1 MDAKATNAISTVYP
15 STPPYSKGTRSSHQY
30 FSLRWNNY
38 QSNMTSVFHELLE
51 TQSFVDV
58 TLACEYNSLKAHKV
72 VLSACSAYFQK
83 ILLDNPCKHPT
94 IILPSDICFSDL
106 QFIIEFVYRG
116 EIDVSEAELQ
126 QTPSVKKDKKQT
138 NLEET
143 MAQAEQLSVLVHR
156 RGLAKG
162 KLTRLFNY
170 LFPDEEEAP
179 QLSEAQVRHYV
190 KKVEAVQREYT
201 EVHERILAL
210 VPEDNREDHDSHYVQ
225 FDDLQDVISV
235 NLEEQLA
242 KVSLNTATSRA
253 TFANTQAQAPIL
265 VHQPLKIPIS
275 TFDGRYESWPKFKV
289 MFKDLV
295 DNTPDPPAVK
305 LYHLDKALTG
315 SASGIIDAK
324 TISEGNYIHAWE
336 ILEESSRSPDSRHP
350 PPPSGSQPL
359 SNTRNAHSS
368 SSQINNNQSGQDSK
382 SGHNSSSSGR
392 NHNSNLETVVSDD
405 GSSPIVVLESHDLTS
420 TPGKEGKTK
429 MTSLGMGVGIN
440 GSVMGVPMGYLDFA
454 PEPPAPTAT
463 PVTEHHDIS
472 CAPSHDTRDLSNPQD
487 AIQLDNQVAHPMH
500 NQPQQQHIHH
510 QQIMHQQQQTH
521 LMQQQQQQ
529 QQQQQHQQ
537 QVQRQTPQPQQ
548 ADQRLSPHQ
557 PHTQQQTPQ
566 HQQHVLLIDQQS
578 QHSHHSTHSPVSN
591 ASSTSSQ
598 HHPENLVTVATTAVD
613 NGTVSEMKSRIAL
626 KQEIMT
632 EVEQQTQQQHQQQQ
646 QQQQQQ
652 MELEPDQSSMHGMV
666 VTPEISGMMSQSQ
679 MSDIYQSDASEDSK
693 VGILDGS
700 STQYTNLTSPN
711 AGDPKTPSGPKT
723 WTAEDMESALEA
735 LRTHNMSLTKA
746 SATYGIP
753 STTLWQR
760 AHRLGIDTPKKEGPS
775 KTWNEDSLNSA
786 LEALRTGTIS
796 ANKASKAFGIPS
808 STLYK
813 IARREGIRL
822 AAPFNAAP
830 TTWSAEDLD
839 RALEAIRAGQT
850 SVQKASTE
858 FGIPTGTLYGRCKR
872 EGIELSRSNPTPWS
886 EDAMM
891 EALESVK
898 QGHMSINQAAI
909 HYNLPYSSLYG
920 RFKRGKYDTPN
931 SANPSHSN
939 HGAGSVGGGGN
950 IGGNVG
956 VSAVTM
962 AGVTSSP
969 QMEFKIEPQ
978 HNEHSP
984 ENTVNYSYY

>member
-1 MDAKATNAISTVYP
+1 MRKKIISRNAIVQVSAEYYKISKTYTKNMDAKAATTAPQSYP
-15 STPPYSKGTRSSHQY
+15 ATPPYAKGARSSHQY

-126 QTPSVKKDKKQT
+126 SLLRT
-138 NLEET
+138 
-143 MAQAEQLSVLVHR
+143 AEQLKIK
-156 RGLAKG
+156 GLCEV
-162 KLTRLFNY
+162 N
-170 LFPDEEEAP
+170 EP
-179 QLSEAQVRHYV
+179 QYE
-190 KKVEAVQREYT
+190 
-201 EVHERILAL
+201 
-210 VPEDNREDHDSHYVQ
+210 
-225 FDDLQDVISV
+225 QDFSPSI
-235 NLEEQLA
+235 
-242 KVSLNTATSRA
+242 K
-253 TFANTQAQAPIL
+253 
-265 VHQPLKIPIS
+265 
-275 TFDGRYESWPKFKV
+275 RYKP
-289 MFKDLV
+289 
-295 DNTPDPPAVK
+295 
-305 LYHLDKALTG
+305 YR
-315 SASGIIDAK
+315 
-324 TISEGNYIHAWE
+324 
-336 ILEESSRSPDSRHP
+336 SRSPDNRHP
-350 PPPSGSQPL
+350 PPPGSL
-359 SNTRNAHSS
+359 STTTARSSQS
-368 SSQINNNQSGQDSK
+368 SSQNNNNQSGQDSK
-382 SGHNSSSSGR
+382 SGHKSSSGR
-392 NHNSNLETVVSDD
+392 SHSSNSESVPIDN
-405 GSSPIVVLESHDLTS
+405 GSSPVVVLESRDLSS
-420 TPGKEGKTK
+420 TTGKEGKSK

-440 GSVMGVPMGYLDFA
+440 GSVMGVSMGYLDFA

-463 PVTEHHDIS
+463 PVTEHVDIN
-472 CAPSHDTRDLSNPQD
+472 CAPSHDTRDLSSKYSISNNGDIRVKFETLRSLDPQD
-487 AIQLDNQVAHPMH
+487 AIQLDNQVAHQMH
-500 NQPQQQHIHH
+500 SQS
-510 QQIMHQQQQTH
+510 QQQQLQH
-521 LMQQQQQQ
+521 QQMLHQ
-529 QQQQQHQQ
+529 QQQQQHLIQQ
-537 QVQRQTPQPQQ
+537 QHQQQHQQQQAHRQTPQPQQ
-548 ADQRLSPHQ
+548 VDQRLSPHQ
-557 PHTQQQTPQ
+557 PSPQQQPQ

-578 QHSHHSTHSPVSN
+578 QHSHLSTHSPASN
-591 ASSTSSQ
+591 ASSSSSQ
-598 HHPENLVTVATTAVD
+598 HHPENLVTVASTTVD
-613 NGTVSEMKSRIAL
+613 NGTPMEMKTRITL
-626 KQEIMT
+626 KQEIISET
-632 EVEQQTQQQHQQQQ
+632 EHQQQQHQQQ
-646 QQQQQQ
+646 
-652 MELEPDQSSMHGMV
+652 MEVEQDQSSMHGMV

-700 STQYTNLTSPN
+700 TMQYTNLTSPN
-711 AGDPKTPSGPKT
+711 ASDPKTPSGPKT
-723 WTAEDMESALEA
+723 WTAEDMESALDA
-735 LRTHNMSLTKA
+735 LRTHNMSLTKSKKTKLKA

-931 SANPSHSN
+931 NTNSSHSN
-939 HGAGSVGGGGN
+939 HGGGGAGGGGN
-950 IGGNVG
+950 VGGIGGIGSNV
-956 VSAVTM
+956 VTSAATM

-978 HNEHSP
+978 HSEHSP
-984 ENTVNYSYY
+984 ENTQHYNPALTTSLTTSSAPPSTQTHHVVPSQSPVNIHIINANHHHHQLQPTPPPPHQTVATTHHTLQGAQPQLIQHHIIPQQHHIIYQQPLQQLQQQPQYHPMYHIIKQENDRS